1 MHRSID
7 HPALPPLKAKFP
19 DAKLGVNEFRDQVA
33 VAVPREHLLDVC
45 RFLRDDPGLRYDLLF
60 ELNAVDYL
68 NSFPGAKHRFAV
80 NYGLTS
86 IPHNSRLWLK
96 VFLDPERDTAPGT
109 DAVRDEDAMT
119 AGDPGLKVDS
129 VCGIWPG
136 AEWMEREAYDLMGIL
151 FANHPDLRRLMTW
164 NGFGSH
170 PLRKDY
176 PLRGLG
182 EREDYKVV
190 TRDGA

>member
-1 MHRSID
+1 MHRSIQ
-7 HPALPPLKAKFP
+7 HPALAPLKAKFP
-19 DAKLGVNEFRDQVA
+19 DAKLGVQEFRDQVT
-33 VAVPREHLLDVC
+33 VSVPREHVVDVC

-68 NSFPGAKHRFAV
+68 NYPGAKHRFAV

-86 IPHNSRLWLK
+86 IPHNNRLWLK
-96 VFLDPERDTAPGT
+96 VFLDPDRDTAPGT
-109 DAVRDEDAMT
+109 DVLMDEDAVEK
-119 AGDPGLKVDS
+119 GDPGLKLDS
-129 VCGIWPG
+129 VTGVWPG
-136 AEWMEREAYDLMGIL
+136 AEWAEREAYDLMGII
-151 FANHPDLRRLMTW
+151 FVNHPDLRRLMTW

-182 EREDYKVV
+182 EREDYKIV
-190 TRDGA
+190 TREGA

>member
-1 MHRSID
+1 MHRSIQ

-19 DAKLGVNEFRDQVA
+19 DAKLGVAEFRDQITVS
-33 VAVPREHLLDVC
+33 VPRERIVDVC

-68 NSFPGAKHRFAV
+68 NYPGAKHRFAV

-86 IPHNSRLWLK
+86 IPHNNRLWLR

-109 DAVRDEDAMT
+109 EVLRDEEAVEK
-119 AGDPGLKVDS
+119 GDPGLKLDS
-129 VCGIWPG
+129 VTGVWPG
-136 AEWMEREAYDLMGIL
+136 AEWMEREAYDLMGVIFL
-151 FANHPDLRRLMTW
+151 NHPDLRRLMTW

-182 EREDYKVV
+182 EREDYKIV
-190 TRDGA
+190 TRTGA